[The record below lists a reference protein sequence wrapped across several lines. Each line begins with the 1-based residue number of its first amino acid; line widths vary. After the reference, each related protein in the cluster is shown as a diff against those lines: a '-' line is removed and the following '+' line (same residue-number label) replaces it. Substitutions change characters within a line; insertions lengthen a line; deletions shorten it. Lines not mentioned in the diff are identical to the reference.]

1 MNLFKMGRAFG
12 AAIVLA
18 TAFGSSHA
26 AVVNSANVG
35 SYRTFQDTSSGLVW
49 LDMDNFFDSATGT
62 GSMTGLQSMAAAQAA
77 GFQVATRAQVQAM
90 LNTLPLTG
98 GQWAGYASI
107 MGFGD
112 PRDLIWG
119 LTNDAGTYGWA
130 WAFSNDTAWQYSG
143 AGGESAVAAGN
154 PAGSQDLGVWA
165 FRVADDHNVPEPGML
180 GLFALAAAAGL
191 LARRRA
197 R

>member
-1 MNLFKMGRAFG
+1 MNLRSALG
-12 AAIVLA
+12 AVVLFAA
-18 TAFGSSHA
+18 TWSTSQA
-26 AVVNSANVG
+26 AVVNAANVG
-35 SYRTFQDTSSGLVW
+35 GYRTFQDTSSGLVW
-49 LDMDNFFDSATGT
+49 LDMDNFFDGATGT

-77 GFQVATRAQVQAM
+77 GFQVATRAQVQAL

-98 GQWAGYASI
+98 GEWASYANI

-119 LTNDAGTYGWA
+119 LTNDGGAYGWA
-130 WAFSNDTAWQYSG
+130 WAFSTDRSWQYSG
-143 AGGESAVAAGN
+143 SFNEGAVAAGN

-165 FRVADDHNVPEPGML
+165 FRVAEQNVPEPGAM
-180 GLFALAAAAGL
+180 ALAVLAMGAGA
-191 LARRRA
+191 LARRRT